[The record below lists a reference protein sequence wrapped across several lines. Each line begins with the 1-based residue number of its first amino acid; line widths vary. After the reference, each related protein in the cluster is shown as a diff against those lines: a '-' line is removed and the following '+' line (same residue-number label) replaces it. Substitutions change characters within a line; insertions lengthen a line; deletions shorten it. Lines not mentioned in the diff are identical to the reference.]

1 MAFGSKAETL
11 VHQVY
16 KDQNFQA
23 IGIDVWDGA
32 PAGVESYKQTTKS
45 TFPLC
50 MIGSPVQIIYAIPRD
65 YSIVIDQ
72 EGIIKYKGDG
82 VQESLIQNTINDLL
96 TTAVRTSPGNP
107 STFVLEQNF
116 PNPFYSGAATVSG
129 GNSATIISLE
139 LSGEQN
145 VSLKIY
151 DQTGRLIRTLF
162 DNNLNRGK
170 HEFSWD
176 GRDVF
181 GNRVSS
187 GVYLSVLQGKNIR
200 KTKKMM
206 VFN

>member
-1 MAFGSKAETL
+1 MNGSS
-11 VHQVY
+11 VQSSY
-16 KDQNFQA
+16 
-23 IGIDVWDGA
+23 
-32 PAGVESYKQTTKS
+32 GV
-45 TFPLC
+45 PH
-50 MIGSPVQIIYAIPRD
+50 D
-65 YSIVIDQ
+65 YSAVIDQ
-72 EGIIKYKGDG
+72 QGIIRYQGPG
-82 VQESLIQNTINDLL
+82 VQISQIQSMIDNLVATNVASG
-96 TTAVRTSPGNP
+96 TEYP

-129 GNSATIISLE
+129 GNSATVISLE
-139 LSGEQN
+139 LSGTQN

-162 DNNLNRGK
+162 DSNLNSGK
-170 HEFSWD
+170 HEFRWD

-187 GVYLSVLQGKNIR
+187 GVYLSVLQGENIR